1 MVWQKTA
8 LVALRDAMIW
18 LETNEEAS
26 PIIQQAYHKN
36 RWFEEVQVK
45 NALHQWVV
53 SLSDDAIDQW
63 LQQYNW
69 PLAVHNTHLGVIMAG
84 NIPLVGLHDLLVG
97 VLSGYKVSAKL
108 ASDDEILPKQLLVK
122 AATLDPVWSD
132 QVVFVEQLKQLN
144 VAIATGSNNSA
155 RYFSAYFKHIP
166 HIIRNHRNSMA
177 VLTGQESTEDF
188 IALGRDVFDYYG
200 LGCRNVTH
208 LLVPEQ
214 YDFTPMFQCW
224 DAHYADIQHHNK
236 YINNYQYHRAMLL
249 MNLDPHIDT
258 GYVIAKEKEELYAPV
273 GMLNYSFY
281 ADFSQVESR
290 IADWKDQLQC
300 VVSIMPGIQ
309 ALPLGQS
316 QCTALSDYAD
326 GVDTAQWLL
335 NQAANA

>member
-1 MVWQKTA
+1 MVWQEKA
-8 LVALRDAMIW
+8 LIALRDAMIW

-26 PIIQQAYHKN
+26 PIIQQAYHQN
-36 RWFEEVQVK
+36 RWFEEAQVK
-45 NALHQWVV
+45 NALHQWVL

-69 PLAVHNTHLGVIMAG
+69 PSAVHNTHLGVIMAG
-84 NIPLVGLHDLLVG
+84 NIPLVGLHDILVG
-97 VLSGYKVSAKL
+97 VLSGCSVSAKL
-108 ASDDEILPKQLLVK
+108 SSDDSVLPKQLLLK
-122 AATLDPVWSD
+122 AATLDSVWSER
-132 QVVFVEQLKQLN
+132 VVFVEQLKQLDL
-144 VAIATGSNNSA
+144 AIATGSNNSA

-224 DAHYADIQHHNK
+224 DAHCADIQHHNK

-258 GYVIAKEKEELYAPV
+258 GYVIAKEKEELY
-273 GMLNYSFY
+273 
-281 ADFSQVESR
+281 
-290 IADWKDQLQC
+290 
-300 VVSIMPGIQ
+300 
-309 ALPLGQS
+309 
-316 QCTALSDYAD
+316 
-326 GVDTAQWLL
+326 
-335 NQAANA
+335 